1 MIQVQITD
9 DHKLFVEGL
18 TRIIN
23 ESGTAEVIG
32 TACTAASCRRM
43 LDGRLPDVLLLDIH
57 LPDSNGVDLCI
68 DLKKKYPNLKILA
81 LTSFGELAVIRRM
94 LNAGAQGYVL
104 KNSMPEEILLGI
116 EVVAEGETF
125 LCDEVNLLL
134 KKQTGLE
141 IVLTK
146 KERELLGLICEGY
159 TSTEIAGRM
168 FLGIET
174 ISSYRK
180 NLLFKLNAKNTAA
193 LVKLAMEQKLIY

>member
-1 MIQVQITD
+1 MIKVQITD
-9 DHKLFVEGL
+9 DHRLFSEGL

-23 ESGTAEVIG
+23 ESGIAQVTG
-32 TACTAASCRRM
+32 SACSAASCHHM
-43 LDGRLPDVLLLDIH
+43 LEGSLPDVLLLDIN
-57 LPDSNGVDLCI
+57 LPDCNGIDLCI
-68 DLKKKYPNLKILA
+68 DLKKKYPDLKILA
-81 LTSFGELAVIRRM
+81 LTSFAQLTIIHRM

-116 EVVAEGETF
+116 EAVAEGKTF
-125 LCDEVNLLL
+125 LCDEVDLLL

-141 IVLTK
+141 ILLTK

-159 TSTEIAGRM
+159 TSSEIAGRM
-168 FLGIET
+168 FLGVET

-193 LVKLAMEQKLIY
+193 LVKLAMVQKLI